1 MYETSFGFTR
11 SPFLDPEGSE
21 FRPCGAQAAVLA
33 ELREALDAG
42 AALVVL
48 SGPIGTGKTTL
59 LRRALGEP
67 MRQRHVVLFWNAH
80 VGPDD
85 LLNYLCDDLDL
96 RSPGTGRT
104 ERLKALRTALV
115 RGLSEGWSL
124 LIAVDDAQNLPAETL
139 AELHALLDLREVGH
153 GMVQVLLC
161 GQPELQDRLVH
172 DPQRDAHPPRRLTLR
187 TLDATESAA
196 FIAARLSAAGRPDAD
211 LFDAEAL
218 VRIHEL
224 AHGVPRLLNR
234 ICNQSLLLAY
244 LGSERRVTAALVRDV
259 AADTPPTEP
268 PPQPAGPLYETMPAR
283 PVIAADS
290 VPHMHAPAHESVPAA
305 GPDPD
310 NAPAAAQAASAHL
323 HADPH
328 AHGHRPSRRRSR
340 WWIGL
345 AAVMSALALAGFA
358 AWRNGWLPGLPPPR
372 PAQPVAASTRPLPA
386 PTPADAVAVRSP
398 GHALTPAAPAGT
410 APADSA
416 IPTPPAAG
424 HQDAPEGPRGLVAPT
439 QPVTET
445 APAPV
450 PAPLMPPAPADDA
463 AAAVVTA
470 RAAPAQEASPPAAAV
485 VVPPEA
491 DAGAGAS
498 PGSDTAATP
507 ASAPAPAPVE
517 DAVASAVRALLVQA
531 RSQYAG
537 MRYTQPPDDN
547 ALQTWR
553 QVLKLAPG
561 NAEALAGITGI
572 RARFIGWGRQAQ
584 ARGELE
590 RALRHY
596 EIARGIGEDEEL
608 SGLIA
613 ETRRRRDGGR

>member
-153 GMVQVLLC
+153 GLVQVLLC

-196 FIAARLSAAGRPDAD
+196 FIAARLAAAGRPDAD

-244 LGSERRVTAALVRDV
+244 LGSERRVSAALVRDV

-268 PPQPAGPLYETMPAR
+268 PPQPAGPLYEAMPAR

-290 VPHMHAPAHESVPAA
+290 VPHMHAPVHESVPAA
-305 GPDPD
+305 VTGPG
-310 NAPAAAQAASAHL
+310 NAPAPVQAASAHL

-328 AHGHRPSRRRSR
+328 AHGHSHRSSRRRSR

-345 AAVMSALALAGFA
+345 AAVLSALALAGFA

-372 PAQPVAASTRPLPA
+372 PA
-386 PTPADAVAVRSP
+386 
-398 GHALTPAAPAGT
+398 
-410 APADSA
+410 
-416 IPTPPAAG
+416 
-424 HQDAPEGPRGLVAPT
+424 
-439 QPVTET
+439 
-445 APAPV
+445 
-450 PAPLMPPAPADDA
+450 APL
-463 AAAVVTA
+463 
-470 RAAPAQEASPPAAAV
+470 
-485 VVPPEA
+485 
-491 DAGAGAS
+491 
-498 PGSDTAATP
+498 
-507 ASAPAPAPVE
+507 
-517 DAVASAVRALLVQA
+517 
-531 RSQYAG
+531 
-537 MRYTQPPDDN
+537 
-547 ALQTWR
+547 
-553 QVLKLAPG
+553 
-561 NAEALAGITGI
+561 
-572 RARFIGWGRQAQ
+572 
-584 ARGELE
+584 
-590 RALRHY
+590 
-596 EIARGIGEDEEL
+596 
-608 SGLIA
+608 
-613 ETRRRRDGGR
+613 